1 MSPEQTPDP
10 GRTPEPERTPDPGRT
25 PVPQDR
31 AELERLRAEVA
42 ELRARAGSEKR
53 RGARTLAV
61 RRMVAAVLIA
71 LVAVVSVTSVV
82 GVWGARTTLNTDRWI
97 AAVGPLPE
105 DPDVNK
111 AVSTYLA
118 DEIFDQ
124 LDVQRKLAEALPP
137 RATFLAGPVTGAV
150 HDYMR
155 ESISRLIATDQFQT
169 VWRATNRFAHER
181 IVSILDKSNK
191 NVQVKGDTVTL
202 NLLPMVNNLLNSLEQ
217 ELPSI
222 FDKKID
228 LPTLT
233 SGEIPP
239 GLHERIENALGVQL
253 PENFAQIRLYDRHE
267 LGQLQQAV
275 LVFKKGL
282 IGLLIAVPVLLAL
295 ALWASPNRR
304 RTVLQLGLWMVVSV
318 TVLSTVLRA
327 VREQLL
333 GQMPEG
339 VYRDGLRAALWTI
352 FTTLRDRG
360 DQLLWLGVVLAVVAY
375 LVGPGRLPVWL
386 RRQTAQG
393 ARAAGQYAAKAGERI
408 GKDEALRPWT
418 ARHADVLR
426 VGGAVVAVV
435 VALALSSW
443 TALFVVGALL
453 AAYEIAVTLL
463 ARTDEGAGTRTDDRT
478 GGSPPGGEAAPGAP
492 AKTGASG

>member
-1 MSPEQTPDP
+1 MSPEQIP
-10 GRTPEPERTPDPGRT
+10 GPERAPETDH
-25 PVPQDR
+25 
-31 AELERLRAEVA
+31 ELERLRAEVA
-42 ELRARAGSEKR
+42 ELRARAGTERR

-61 RRMVAAVLIA
+61 RRMLAAVLIA

-82 GVWGARTTLNTDRWI
+82 GTWGARTTLNTDRWI
-97 AAVGPLPE
+97 AAVGPLPD

-124 LDVQRKLAEALPP
+124 LDVQQRLSTALPP
-137 RATFLAGPVTGAV
+137 RASFLAGPVTGAV

-155 ESISRLIATDQFQT
+155 ESISKLIATDQFQA

-191 NVQVKGDTVTL
+191 NIQVRGDTVTL
-202 NLLPMVNNLLNSLEQ
+202 NLLPMVNNLLGSLEQ
-217 ELPSI
+217 ELPTI

-228 LPTLT
+228 LPTLS

-239 GLHERIENALGVQL
+239 GLHERIETALGVTL
-253 PENFAQIRLYDRHE
+253 PEDFAQIRLYDRHE
-267 LGQLQQAV
+267 LGSLQQAV

-282 IGLLIAVPVLLAL
+282 VGLLIAVPVLLAL

-304 RTVLQLGLWMVVSV
+304 RTVLQLGLWLVVTV

-339 VYRDGLRAALWTI
+339 VYRDGLRAALWTV

-360 DQLLWLGVVLAVVAY
+360 DQLLWLGIVLAVVAY

-393 ARAAGQYAAKAGERI
+393 ARAAGQYAARAGERA
-408 GKDEALRPWT
+408 GKNKTLRPWL

-426 VGGAVVAVV
+426 VGGAVVAVL
-435 VALALSSW
+435 VALVLSSW
-443 TALFVVGALL
+443 TALLVVGVVL

-463 ARTDEGAGTRTDDRT
+463 ARTDAGTDTRTDPLTD
-478 GGSPPGGEAAPGAP
+478 GSPPGGEAAPGTP

>member
-10 GRTPEPERTPDPGRT
+10 PERAADASGRPEPAA
-25 PVPQDR
+25 

-42 ELRARAGSEKR
+42 ELRDRSGTERRRAARLL
-53 RGARTLAV
+53 TV
-61 RRMVAAVLIA
+61 RRVVAAVLIA

-82 GVWGARTTLNTDRWI
+82 GVWGARTTLNTDRWV

-124 LDVQRKLAEALPP
+124 LDVEQRLSEALPP
-137 RATFLAGPVTGAV
+137 RASFLAAPVTGAV

-155 ESISRLIATDQFQT
+155 KSVSKLIATDEFQA
-169 VWRATNRFAHER
+169 VWRGANRFAHER
-181 IVSILDKSNK
+181 IVSILDNSNK
-191 NVQVKGDTVTL
+191 TVQVRGDTVTL
-202 NLLPMVNNLLNSLEQ
+202 NLLPIVNNLLNSLEQ
-217 ELPSI
+217 ELPTV
-222 FDKKID
+222 FGKKLD
-228 LPTLT
+228 LPTLK

-239 GLHERIENALGVQL
+239 GLHQRIETALGVDL

-275 LVFKKGL
+275 LVFKKSL
-282 IGLLIAVPVLLAL
+282 VGLLIAVPVLLAL
-295 ALWASPNRR
+295 SLWVSPNRR
-304 RTVLQLGLWMVVSV
+304 RTVLQLGLWLVVSV

-333 GQMPEG
+333 HQVPEG
-339 VYRDGLRAALWTI
+339 VYRDGLQAALWTI

-360 DQLLWLGVVLAVVAY
+360 DQLLWLGVGIAVLAY
-375 LVGPGRLPVWL
+375 LVGPGRLPTAL
-386 RRQTAQG
+386 RRYTAQG
-393 ARAAGQYAAKAGERI
+393 ARAAGQFLARAGERAA
-408 GKDEALRPWT
+408 GDRTLRPWLV
-418 ARHADVLR
+418 RHVDVLR
-426 VGGAVVAVV
+426 VGGAVVAVL
-435 VALALSSW
+435 VALLLSSW

-453 AAYEIAVTLL
+453 AAYEIALTLL
-463 ARTDEGAGTRTDDRT
+463 ARAD
-478 GGSPPGGEAAPGAP
+478 GGSPPSGEAGHQAP